1 MSTAE
6 LTNVLIFMLIGVI
19 SYFGKRLF
27 DKVDSIEKKT
37 QEILVDD
44 AVLKNE
50 INQLR
55 SEVNEVHPMLS
66 DHEVRIVKLEQK
78 RPL

>member
-1 MSTAE
+1 MTSAE
-6 LTNVLIFMLIGVI
+6 LTNLLIFLLIGVI

-44 AVLKNE
+44 AVLKND

-55 SEVNEVHPMLS
+55 SEVNEVHPILQ
-66 DHEVRIVKLEQK
+66 DHEIRLVKLEQK

>member
-6 LTNVLIFMLIGVI
+6 LTNVLIFLLIGVI

-37 QEILVDD
+37 HEILIDD
-44 AVLKNE
+44 AVLKND
-50 INQLR
+50 IGQLR
-55 SEVNEVHPMLS
+55 SEINEVHPVLS

-78 RPL
+78 KPL

>member
-6 LTNVLIFMLIGVI
+6 LTNVLIFLLIGVI

-37 QEILVDD
+37 QEILIDD
-44 AVLKNE
+44 AVIKND
-50 INQLR
+50 INQIR
-55 SEVNEVHPMLS
+55 SEINEVHPILS

>member
-6 LTNVLIFMLIGVI
+6 ITNVLIFLLIGVI

-37 QEILVDD
+37 QEILIDD
-44 AVLKNE
+44 AVFKRDIE
-50 INQLR
+50 QIR
-55 SEVNEVHPMLS
+55 SEVNEVHPMLT
-66 DHEVRIVKLEQK
+66 DHEVRITKLESK
-78 RPL
+78 HPL

>member
-1 MSTAE
+1 MTSAE
-6 LTNVLIFMLIGVI
+6 FTNLLIFLLIGVI

-44 AVLKNE
+44 AVVKN
-50 INQLR
+50 QVQQMR
-55 SEVNEVHPMLS
+55 SEVNEIFPIIQN
-66 DHEVRIVKLEQK
+66 HEVRILKLEQK
-78 RPL
+78 QPV

>member
-1 MSTAE
+1 MTPAE
-6 LTNVLIFMLIGVI
+6 LTNLLIFLLIGVI

-44 AVLKNE
+44 AVLKND

-55 SEVNEVHPMLS
+55 SEVNEVHPILQ
-66 DHEVRIVKLEQK
+66 DHEIRLVKLEQK